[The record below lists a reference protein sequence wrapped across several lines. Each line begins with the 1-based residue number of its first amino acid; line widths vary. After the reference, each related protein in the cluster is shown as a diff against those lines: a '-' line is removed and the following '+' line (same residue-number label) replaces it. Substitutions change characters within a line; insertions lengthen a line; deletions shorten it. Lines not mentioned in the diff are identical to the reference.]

1 MLRVERIQW
10 DGRDAAALARA
21 LRAASPDLGQV
32 SGAVAEIV
40 RDVGERGEEAV
51 SELTRRLDGVDLA
64 GRPLRADKEAVRGA
78 VDVAPADVRAAMEL
92 AAANIRA
99 VAEAELAASFPVDVG
114 LADGQRIRLIDSPVA
129 AVGVY
134 APGGRAAYPSSVLM
148 CCVPARTAGVGRIAV
163 ASPPGRDGSVHPG
176 VLAAC
181 AVAGVDEVYAIGGA
195 QAIAALALGTE
206 SVAPVD
212 MIAGPGNRYV
222 VEAKRLLSARVGMD
236 GIAGPTELVVL
247 ADDTV
252 EPDWV
257 ALDLCAQAEHGTDG
271 LLVALSPQA
280 GVLERIAARLPEIAA
295 EHPSVTDA
303 VVALVAVPDPRAG
316 LVLADA
322 LAPEHLELQLEG
334 ADEALARDRVA
345 GCVFVGPGGGAAFG
359 DYAAGSNHVLP
370 TGGAARF
377 GRPLGARTF
386 LRRSSIVSIPP
397 AAAAGLAPAVASLAR
412 AEGFPV
418 HEESAEA
425 RAGENGGD
433 A

>member
-1 MLRVERIQW
+1 MLRVERMEW

-21 LRAASPDLGQV
+21 LRAASPDPGQV

-40 RDVGERGEEAV
+40 RDVGERGDEAV

-163 ASPPGRDGSVHPG
+163 ASPPAQDGGVHPG

-247 ADDTV
+247 ADETV

-280 GVLERIAARLPEIAA
+280 GVLERIAARLPEIGSAR
-295 EHPSVTDA
+295 PSVTDA
-303 VVALVAVPDPRAG
+303 VVALVGIPDLDAG

-322 LAPEHLELQLEG
+322 LAPEHLELQLGG

-386 LRRSSIVSIPP
+386 LRRTSIVSIPA

-418 HEESAEA
+418 HGESAEA
-425 RAGENGGD
+425 RADENGAD